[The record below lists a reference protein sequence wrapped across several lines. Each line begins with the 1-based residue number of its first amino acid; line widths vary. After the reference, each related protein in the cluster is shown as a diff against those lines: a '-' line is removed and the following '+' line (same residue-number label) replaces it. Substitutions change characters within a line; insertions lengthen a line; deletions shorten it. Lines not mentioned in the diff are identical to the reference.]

1 MTAKTKAQPTQDA
14 GMQIEQVPIDSLTPH
29 ARNFRQHPPAQLS
42 HLQASLR
49 EYGWARNVVV
59 SRDNVILAGHGIV
72 EAARKE
78 GHATVPVYRLNLKGD
93 DPKAEKFLVLENTV
107 SRLAEDDDTQLA
119 ALLADVQRT
128 EGLDGTGYTDG
139 DLDALI
145 AEMAGVDLLPM
156 DDAEGTGSRGA
167 DYRNPDAVIVA
178 FGDLA
183 AVAVTKDKMQGIAA
197 VLATMYEGTA
207 REQLG
212 ALLDDLA
219 AASLHRDG

>member
-29 ARNFRQHPPAQLS
+29 ARNFRHHPPAQLE
-42 HLQASLR
+42 HLQQSLR

-78 GHATVPVYRLNLKGD
+78 GHTTVPVYRLDLKGD

-128 EGLDGTGYTDG
+128 EGLAGTGYD
-139 DLDALI
+139 DAALDALI
-145 AEMAGVDLLPM
+145 GQL
-156 DDAEGTGSRGA
+156 T
-167 DYRNPDAVIVA
+167 
-178 FGDLA
+178 FDLA
-183 AVAVTKDKMQGIAA
+183 TDKDLARRWFVGFVLEQDAKQALGD
-197 VLATMYEGTA
+197 VLAEEAVGNEKPHETLA
-207 REQLG
+207 RLISE
-212 ALLDDLA
+212 
-219 AASLHRDG
+219 RVVRKR

>member
-29 ARNFRQHPPAQLS
+29 SRNFRSHPPAQLE
-42 HLQASLR
+42 HLQQSLR

-78 GHATVPVYRLNLKGD
+78 GHTTVPVYRLDLKGD

-128 EGLDGTGYTDG
+128 EGLAGTGYD
-139 DLDALI
+139 DAALDALI
-145 AEMAGVDLLPM
+145 GQL
-156 DDAEGTGSRGA
+156 T
-167 DYRNPDAVIVA
+167 
-178 FGDLA
+178 FDLA
-183 AVAVTKDKMQGIAA
+183 TDKDLARRWFVGFVLEQDAKQALGD
-197 VLATMYEGTA
+197 VLAEEAVGNEKPHETLA
-207 REQLG
+207 RLISE
-212 ALLDDLA
+212 
-219 AASLHRDG
+219 RVVRKR